1 MIIEGPINHIQP
13 QQHGQQL
20 QRCPLCG
27 HPAGMWE
34 VRTRLGVFKAVMC
47 DRTEHDEGRLGDV
60 PDCPLTLTG
69 SNFNHATYRE
79 AARYW
84 NRFAE
89 ACVQSRADMAFR
101 TAA

>member
-1 MIIEGPINHIQP
+1 MEGAINHIP
-13 QQHGQQL
+13 QYQHGQQL

-34 VRTRLGVFKAVMC
+34 VHNRAGVFKAVMC
-47 DRTEHDEGRLGDV
+47 DRTEHDEGHLGDV
-60 PDCPLTLTG
+60 SNCPLSLTG
-69 SNFNHATYRE
+69 PEFNKPTYRE
-79 AARYW
+79 AASYW